1 MYLEQCEGPMPI
13 TSVYKQVKELSHKLE
28 QVAKQRQME
37 EEIAELKKHQ
47 AKIVEL
53 KQRVGK
59 LTTKCQLWY
68 AQTREDKVHVQH
80 TLRVAA
86 LILELADRLTAPE
99 EQARQ
104 TSTEVQQQ
112 ISASFQPLPTNIT
125 KSKKEDIQ
133 KGGDS
138 AKITP
143 HTNGDGNYT
152 PPPRYTA
159 HDKMPRENCGILFSP
174 PISFTFAEEVARPNI
189 NDQEQDLIA
198 SQLTEETHDV
208 TLAIPSPPASKIRDL
223 FLDRAVKKTTS
234 RKQPASHENGR
245 ECLAPDWS
253 SGSKKNSSPLEQVQS
268 KASAI
273 LMAQEG
279 SQKYSNS
286 QSNSHRG
293 DKSHNLASDQ
303 QMGEHQRQSMEEEV
317 SLLALEIEQVMAETS
332 AVPLLSS
339 LSQNPRFSSLVNSL
353 AISVESPMVPTD
365 SRSLTTFLFDHMHY
379 IDDGEFL
386 VDPLDS
392 RSDRSTEDQDDEK
405 GETEDDTSSGTRQE
419 MRTRQHFST
428 FPKPLRGLWGHF

>member
-1 MYLEQCEGPMPI
+1 MYLEQCEGTMPI

-86 LILELADRLTAPE
+86 LILELADRLTAQE

-143 HTNGDGNYT
+143 HTNGDGDYT
-152 PPPRYTA
+152 PPPRY
-159 HDKMPRENCGILFSP
+159 
-174 PISFTFAEEVARPNI
+174 V
-189 NDQEQDLIA
+189 
-198 SQLTEETHDV
+198 
-208 TLAIPSPPASKIRDL
+208 
-223 FLDRAVKKTTS
+223 
-234 RKQPASHENGR
+234 
-245 ECLAPDWS
+245 
-253 SGSKKNSSPLEQVQS
+253 NSSC
-268 KASAI
+268 I
-273 LMAQEG
+273 
-279 SQKYSNS
+279 
-286 QSNSHRG
+286 RC
-293 DKSHNLASDQ
+293 NLHTYWMFVD
-303 QMGEHQRQSMEEEV
+303 
-317 SLLALEIEQVMAETS
+317 LLQG
-332 AVPLLSS
+332 P
-339 LSQNPRFSSLVNSL
+339 Q
-353 AISVESPMVPTD
+353 
-365 SRSLTTFLFDHMHY
+365 
-379 IDDGEFL
+379 
-386 VDPLDS
+386 
-392 RSDRSTEDQDDEK
+392 
-405 GETEDDTSSGTRQE
+405 
-419 MRTRQHFST
+419 
-428 FPKPLRGLWGHF
+428 

>member
-1 MYLEQCEGPMPI
+1 
-13 TSVYKQVKELSHKLE
+13 
-28 QVAKQRQME
+28 
-37 EEIAELKKHQ
+37 
-47 AKIVEL
+47 
-53 KQRVGK
+53 
-59 LTTKCQLWY
+59 
-68 AQTREDKVHVQH
+68 
-80 TLRVAA
+80 
-86 LILELADRLTAPE
+86 
-99 EQARQ
+99 
-104 TSTEVQQQ
+104 
-112 ISASFQPLPTNIT
+112 
-125 KSKKEDIQ
+125 
-133 KGGDS
+133 
-138 AKITP
+138 
-143 HTNGDGNYT
+143 
-152 PPPRYTA
+152 
-159 HDKMPRENCGILFSP
+159 MPRENCGILFSP

-405 GETEDDTSSGTRQE
+405 GETEDDTSSGNYTWNPGHRIQAYSESVTLSPFSKMVACLDLKQLSSTTSLRESEIYWKDTMFLANMSVGEALDSNKACKLSTHTRTGE
-419 MRTRQHFST
+419 KEIGGSESTGSSTDSAFNEILDHTLEDLVKICSTATTPSGTPSSST
-428 FPKPLRGLWGHF
+428 FSQGSVSKLVQQQF